1 MFQRSFQI
9 TLRSLD
15 QAGRASSIP
24 VCMVES
30 SKGIPQPRTLDLA
43 IESEDWWDS
52 GTTAQRLT
60 ALGEDM
66 AGA

>member
-1 MFQRSFQI
+1 
-9 TLRSLD
+9 
-15 QAGRASSIP
+15 
-24 VCMVES
+24 MVES

>member
-1 MFQRSFQI
+1 M
-9 TLRSLD
+9 
-15 QAGRASSIP
+15 A
-24 VCMVES
+24 ES
-30 SKGIPQPRTLDLA
+30 SKGIHQPRTLDLA
-43 IESEDWWDS
+43 TESEDWWDS